1 MISTDDIGR
10 ILAGGGDVIDRD
22 GDKIGSIQQIFVED
36 RTGQPAWVTVK
47 TGLFGMSE
55 SFVPLAGATTSGNDI
70 RVNYD
75 KATVKDAPRI
85 DDDNGTLSVDQE
97 DTLYRY
103 YDIAWDDDT
112 NVGTGTTD
120 TDRLGTDRVGTDRV
134 GTDRADTDRVGTDR
148 VGTDTDDTSDTITR
162 SEERLHVGKEREQ
175 TGKVRL
181 RKYVVTEPVTKT
193 VPVSHEEV
201 RIEREPITDADATT
215 GADLTDDEAD
225 VTLHAERPV
234 VEKETVPVERVRLDK
249 DTVTEDV
256 PVEADV
262 RKEEIEVDS
271 DGKGRTGSI

>member
-1 MISTDDIGR
+1 VRLGEEEKNMISTDDIGR
-10 ILAGGGDVIDRD
+10 ILSGRGNVIDPD

-36 RTGQPAWVTVK
+36 RTGQPAWVTAK
-47 TGLFGMSE
+47 TGLFGMGE
-55 SFVPLAGATTSGNDI
+55 SFVPLAGATASGNDI

-103 YDIAWDDDT
+103 YDIAWDDNT
-112 NVGTGTTD
+112 NVGTGTMG
-120 TDRLGTDRVGTDRV
+120 TDRAGTDRVGTDRV
-134 GTDRADTDRVGTDR
+134 DTGTH
-148 VGTDTDDTSDTITR
+148 DTSDTMTR
-162 SEERLHVGKEREQ
+162 SEERLHVGTEREQ
-175 TGKVRL
+175 TGKARL
-181 RKYVVTEPVTKT
+181 RKYVVTENVTKT

-201 RIEREPITDADATT
+201 RVEREPITDANATT
-215 GADLTDDEAD
+215 HGDLTDDEAE
-225 VTLHAERPV
+225 VTLSAERPV

-262 RKEEIEVDS
+262 RKEEIDVDR
-271 DGKGRTGSI
+271 DGKGRSGSGRSGSV